1 MSMKH
6 KFVMTVTTATLLAAG
21 SLSTAGASVAAP
33 SGGMTPNEV
42 INQLQAA
49 GNNVVVN
56 KIGNGS
62 PNTCEVISIRPVT
75 QSPLRPNHPVLGV
88 ATLMPRTTI
97 HVSMVC

>member
-1 MSMKH
+1 MKH
-6 KFVMTVTTATLLAAG
+6 KIVTAVTAATLLAAG
-21 SLSTAGASVAAP
+21 SLSVAGAATAAP

-42 INQLQAA
+42 IDQLQRA

-62 PNTCEVISIRPVT
+62 ASTCEVISIRPVT
-75 QSPLRPNHPVLGV
+75 QTPLRPNHPVLGV
-88 ATLMPRTTI
+88 ATLMPRTTV